1 MTQFQP
7 LVSIIV
13 PVYNA
18 EEYIKKC
25 IDSILKQT
33 YEKFELFLINDGST
47 DNSGK
52 ICEILSENDKRIKY
66 IVTKNC
72 GASHARNIG
81 LNYSSGELIWFIDA
95 DDWIDYQ
102 ALENLI
108 SEMTDDILFFGF
120 KKVRQNN
127 INKCKITNESIFHIA
142 DIDNCLS
149 YLFTTKGAGAFLGF
163 TCNKLFR
170 NDIIIH
176 NKIKFNENL
185 IYKEDEVFTLEYCK
199 YVKSIGISS
208 LCPYYYRILCDSV
221 SHSKSIKRNMFQLA
235 ESIDNIITTI
245 PNYPI
250 LRKVLIN
257 ANKGYYI
264 MSIIE
269 NIDNEQTSQIINKC
283 INFNK
288 KNYDILDFTFK
299 QRLLFSQKKYVI
311 ILVIKF
317 YLKISKYVSKIFN

>member
-1 MTQFQP
+1 MSQSQP

-18 EEYIKKC
+18 EKHLKKC
-25 IDSILKQT
+25 LDSILIQT
-33 YEKFELFLINDGST
+33 YEKFELILINDGST

-52 ICEILSENDKRIKY
+52 ICENLSENDKRIKY
-66 IVTKNC
+66 ILTNNF

-95 DDWIDYQ
+95 DDWIDSQ

-108 SEMTDDILFFGF
+108 SEMIDDILFFGF
-120 KKVRQNN
+120 KKVRQN
-127 INKCKITNESIFHIA
+127 INNTCKILKESIFHIT
-142 DIDNCLS
+142 DTDNCLS
-149 YLFTTKGAGAFLGF
+149 YLFTTKDAFLGF
-163 TCNKLFR
+163 TWNKLFR

-176 NKIKFNENL
+176 NKIRFNENL
-185 IYKEDEVFTLEYCK
+185 IIKEDEVFTLEYCK
-199 YVKSIGISS
+199 HVKSIGISS
-208 LCPYYYRILCDSV
+208 LCPYYYRVLCDSV
-221 SHSKSIKRNMFQLA
+221 SHSKNIKRNMFQLA

-245 PNYPI
+245 PNYPN

-257 ANKGYYI
+257 ANKGYYLR
-264 MSIIE
+264 SIIE

-299 QRLLFSQKKYVI
+299 QRLLFSQKIYVI
-311 ILVIKF
+311 RFVIKI
-317 YLKISKYVSKIFN
+317 YLKISKYVSKI